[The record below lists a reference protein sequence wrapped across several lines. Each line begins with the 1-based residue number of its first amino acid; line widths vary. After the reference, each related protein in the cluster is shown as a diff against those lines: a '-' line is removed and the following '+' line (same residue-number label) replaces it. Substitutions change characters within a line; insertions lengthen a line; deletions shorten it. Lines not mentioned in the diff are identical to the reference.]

1 MSLIQSVTASKGKEK
16 SITNQAQNV
25 GKCLVVKC
33 GKNTASFY
41 PERVKTS
48 GRKLG
53 KCIRFRNK
61 WVTPSEFE
69 SMSAVQA
76 KKWKQSIKF
85 NGKPI
90 GDWLAMNESYIDALA
105 SQKDSEG
112 SPGNGGS
119 PSLVNEHDN
128 TGIQE
133 TCLSQ
138 SEQPTYTSNTSD
150 TPENGSYGSMESL
163 ESTFTQSSTPATVE
177 SGTGE
182 AHVTN
187 TGMSGNY
194 ADLFERLED
203 KLSAGLQSF
212 IRSALSSLRTQLES
226 ELNSLKE
233 SVDLLQGRVMELEN
247 KIKEVTPVRR
257 GAGSDT
263 HVGTPPV
270 LPAVIDKDMSYAEA
284 AAQEQIKKLQ
294 SQVQSLSLKQSQL
307 EKEKEREKRK
317 CNVLLGNLPESDDE
331 KEDELREKVTAILS
345 DHLKLT
351 LQPTHILRVGKR
363 SSSKSRLVLVKLK
376 SLKDKLEVLKS
387 AKWLQQTD
395 IFIMEDLSKDD
406 REQRKKLVAAMKK
419 ARREGKRAF
428 IRFSDGKLV
437 IDGEMVSCP
446 PAKPFENQIIDY
458 SQ

>member
-1 MSLIQSVTASKGKEK
+1 M
-16 SITNQAQNV
+16 
-25 GKCLVVKC
+25 
-33 GKNTASFY
+33 
-41 PERVKTS
+41 KTS

-150 TPENGSYGSMESL
+150 TPENGKYGSRESL
-163 ESTFTQSSTPATVE
+163 ESTFTQSSTPAIVE

-212 IRSALSSLRTQLES
+212 IRSALSSLRTQLEL

-257 GAGSDT
+257 DAGSDT
-263 HVGTPPV
+263 HVVTPPV
-270 LPAVIDKDMSYAEA
+270 LPAEIDKDMSYAEA

-294 SQVQSLSLKQSQL
+294 SQVQSLSLKQSLL
-307 EKEKEREKRK
+307 EKEKEREKR
-317 CNVLLGNLPESDDE
+317 
-331 KEDELREKVTAILS
+331 
-345 DHLKLT
+345 
-351 LQPTHILRVGKR
+351 
-363 SSSKSRLVLVKLK
+363 
-376 SLKDKLEVLKS
+376 
-387 AKWLQQTD
+387 
-395 IFIMEDLSKDD
+395 
-406 REQRKKLVAAMKK
+406 
-419 ARREGKRAF
+419 
-428 IRFSDGKLV
+428 
-437 IDGEMVSCP
+437 
-446 PAKPFENQIIDY
+446 
-458 SQ
+458 